1 MESKTIQDAFSEQ
14 KDEYTMKIAKT
25 EYVISS
31 VYTGTQELKDKLLRL
46 MTSDLEKNS

>member
-1 MESKTIQDAFSEQ
+1 MESKAIMDAFSEQ
-14 KDEYTMKIAKT
+14 KDEHMIKIAKT